1 MAAAAA
7 TTTRTKTA
15 AAALVLLLAAAMAIA
30 QSPEA
35 GTAAAAEEE
44 EAAALRGALRWLR
57 QRRDPR
63 DGAWGN
69 HTAAAVLA
77 LQLAAAAP
85 PQVEPAAPSGNRSR
99 GAQRW
104 ASPANPE
111 GLLSVK
117 QMELELVL
125 HLWRHHEAPITS
137 GKLAQYTLALNAVC
151 KDPKKFYGHDLINM
165 LQHHEA
171 DLDYEFAFS
180 SLAVCSSGTHVRKR
194 QIRRLLDIADRVNDH
209 NVDTLSMVLL
219 ALKCIVREHRNR
231 NLDQYI
237 RRPAAGL
244 AQQQQPDGSFVGSLH
259 STALAMQ
266 ALEAGEESENESLG
280 GNWNR
285 SAAAAFLR
293 SRQGA
298 DGAFVDVP
306 TTAEVALAL
315 GPHSLGQVRDAAG
328 CPAPPAVKFLP
339 PVIPPAL
346 APKAAHHHHHHKHVS
361 TGSAKSNGSTPS
373 AGTNSSD
380 SGTTAPSNSSET
392 YKGAADG
399 TTGFTTT
406 TTTSTSSSATTS
418 STTTTSSST
427 TSTATTTSANA
438 NNASVS
444 PASIFGSNINL
455 TTLESLAGMGKQPD
469 LVKVTYSIWVH
480 SNISESYN
488 LTVQAERNTTFY
500 NVMLLAAQDDSH
512 YHFEATEWP
521 NGHYVHTL
529 AGFKEEPT
537 SYYFWL
543 LYQTAEMPDPA
554 NPPGNQ
560 LITPVG
566 VDGLLI
572 DEGNHFLFWYKKL

>member
-1 MAAAAA
+1 MSCRSRP
-7 TTTRTKTA
+7 TMH
-15 AAALVLLLAAAMAIA
+15 LVLRECGDRLNAFATVLALSARLSERVCACVA
-30 QSPEA
+30 EA

-85 PQVEPAAPSGNRSR
+85 PQRRAALGVAGEPRGAAVGEADGAGAGAAP
-99 GAQRW
+99 
-104 ASPANPE
+104 
-111 GLLSVK
+111 
-117 QMELELVL
+117 LE
-125 HLWRHHEAPITS
+125 
-137 GKLAQYTLALNAVC
+137 
-151 KDPKKFYGHDLINM
+151 
-165 LQHHEA
+165 
-171 DLDYEFAFS
+171 
-180 SLAVCSSGTHVRKR
+180 
-194 QIRRLLDIADRVNDH
+194 
-209 NVDTLSMVLL
+209 
-219 ALKCIVREHRNR
+219 
-231 NLDQYI
+231 
-237 RRPAAGL
+237 
-244 AQQQQPDGSFVGSLH
+244 
-259 STALAMQ
+259 

-298 DGAFVDVP
+298 DGAFVD
-306 TTAEVALAL
+306 
-315 GPHSLGQVRDAAG
+315 
-328 CPAPPAVKFLP
+328 FLP

-361 TGSAKSNGSTPS
+361 TGSTKSNGSAPS
-373 AGTNSSD
+373 AGTNNSG

-438 NNASVS
+438 NNTSVS

-560 LITPVG
+560 LITPVE
-566 VDGLLI
+566 VPCLPVLQLVSATQFYETIVELSDG
-572 DEGNHFLFWYKKL
+572 